1 MIKQTKLLQ
10 LLYTQIIIP
19 IYVYKEFEKAP
30 NKELI
35 KQINKLISEKFILV
49 KDINTPE
56 EYLNFINF
64 KKGNITGRRIGNG
77 EAAAIT
83 LAVMNNGILASNNT
97 RDVIIL
103 VKKFNIE
110 WIKTGDILYEA
121 VNRNIINSNDAEKY
135 WKEMIVVGRHLGK
148 YKSFNEYVQ
157 DNYL

>member
-1 MIKQTKLLQ
+1 MVVYLNTKPIFSDTDVLSCFLMIKQTKLLQ

-64 KKGNITGRRIGNG
+64 KK
-77 EAAAIT
+77 
-83 LAVMNNGILASNNT
+83 
-97 RDVIIL
+97 VI
-103 VKKFNIE
+103 
-110 WIKTGDILYEA
+110 
-121 VNRNIINSNDAEKY
+121 
-135 WKEMIVVGRHLGK
+135 
-148 YKSFNEYVQ
+148 
-157 DNYL
+157 